1 MAKQAKKEV
10 EANDKPKAKSKP
22 TSQKPKIPLKS
33 YILKKDLPYDKGV
46 KKKGTKVELSKG
58 GFEVLRAKGI
68 V

>member
-10 EANDKPKAKSKP
+10 EDKPKASNP
-22 TSQKPKIPLKS
+22 TPQKPKIPLKS